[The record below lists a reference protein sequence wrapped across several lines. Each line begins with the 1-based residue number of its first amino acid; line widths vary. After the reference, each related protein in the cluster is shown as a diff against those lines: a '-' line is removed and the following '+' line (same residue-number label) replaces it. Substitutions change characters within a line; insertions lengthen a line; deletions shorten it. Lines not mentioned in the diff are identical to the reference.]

1 MIDGVVFTGRLLF
14 LGKFGAFV
22 VFGGIMVWT
31 GVVEWSRV
39 FTDVHALAEWFQL
52 RHFLKCTIVVVG
64 SLGLKRTRHLTLF
77 STLLLMIDHVYR
89 TLQFC
94 DLRAE
99 IIRCVHC
106 KDKGMSLTCIL

>member
-64 SLGLKRTRHLTLF
+64 PQEN
-77 STLLLMIDHVYR
+77 STPYL
-89 TLQFC
+89 
-94 DLRAE
+94 
-99 IIRCVHC
+99 
-106 KDKGMSLTCIL
+106 ILYIAFDDRSCG